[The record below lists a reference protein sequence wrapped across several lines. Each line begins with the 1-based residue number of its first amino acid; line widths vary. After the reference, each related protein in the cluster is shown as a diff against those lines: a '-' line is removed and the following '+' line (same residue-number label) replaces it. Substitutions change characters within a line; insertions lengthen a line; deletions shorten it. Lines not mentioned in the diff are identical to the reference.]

1 LSAEGCKKHTE
12 GTLSKLNSYIRQW
25 GCWICRSI

>member
-12 GTLSKLNSYIRQW
+12 GTLSKLDPQVTQ
-25 GCWICRSI
+25 